1 LTLLAAATR
10 ASARGKPVLT
20 HCSQLAVR
28 PVLALA
34 WILGASVATVHS
46 AVLQVGP
53 DKPYKTVRAAAQA
66 VRDGDTVEIDAGIYS
81 RDVATWRAS
90 NISIRGVGEG
100 RPHLRA
106 DGANEASKGIW
117 VMQGADCTVENIEF
131 SGSAVPDHNGAG
143 IRAETKGTLTIRNC
157 DFHGNENGILG
168 PDDPDAE
175 LVVESS
181 TFTAGGSGDGLS
193 HNMYI
198 GRIRS
203 FKLIGS
209 YSHLA
214 RVGHNVK
221 SRARRNS
228 ILYCRIMDEL
238 SGSAS
243 YEIDLPEGGRS
254 FLIGNIVQKGASAEN
269 SAIISYAAENAN
281 AGLLELY
288 VVNNT
293 IVNDRPAGG
302 RFLQLRSGTKATVV
316 NNILYGPG
324 VSWTTDGV
332 TVIADH
338 NYIETSR
345 NNSPRLAD
353 PASFDY
359 RLLADSPCRD
369 AGVLPGI
376 ADGEPLAPEREYSY
390 DARTV
395 PRAAFGAIDIGAFE
409 YRPAVTG
416 SYCFPQVAVG
426 GGYSTV
432 FSLTNV
438 GAGTAVGT
446 LVLTDES
453 GKPAPLSAM
462 EAGFASYP
470 LSIPAAG
477 MTVIVAAA
485 AGASDPIQ
493 KGWARIET
501 SGGSVHGIAT
511 FQSTAGGVLLDAVGV
526 LGSRPTASAAIPIDN
541 DETARRFVGFA
552 VANPGTDALN
562 ISVTARDQDGRRVE
576 TLSPP
581 ELNPLRPGR
590 QVSRFVH
597 EYQKAWRTFRGS
609 LVLWTPDGGEFA
621 VVALVEDQ
629 GRYTAIPAI
638 PTAAP
643 R

>member
-1 LTLLAAATR
+1 MPIV
-10 ASARGKPVLT
+10 ASRHRNPRRI
-20 HCSQLAVR
+20 VR
-28 PVLALA
+28 PALVLA
-34 WILGASVATVHS
+34 WILASIPSVHS

-53 DKPYKTVRAAAQA
+53 DKPYQTVRAAAQA
-66 VRDGDTVEIDAGIYS
+66 ARDGDTVEIDAGVYS
-81 RDVATWRAS
+81 RDVATWRA
-90 NISIRGVGEG
+90 NNVTIRGVGAG

-106 DGANEASKGIW
+106 DGANESGKGIW
-117 VMQGADCTVENIEF
+117 VMQGTDCTVENIEF

-221 SRARRNS
+221 SRARRNA

-238 SGSAS
+238 TVSDI

-254 FLIGNIVQKGASAEN
+254 FLIGNIVHKGALAEN
-269 SAIISYAAENAN
+269 SAIVSYAAENAG
-281 AGLLELY
+281 AGVLELY

-316 NNILYGPG
+316 NNILWGPG
-324 VSWTTDGV
+324 AAWTTDGV

-338 NYIETSR
+338 NYIETARS
-345 NNSPRLAD
+345 NSPRLAD

-369 AGVLPGI
+369 AGSVPAT
-376 ADGEPLAPEREYSY
+376 ADGESLAPDREYGY

-395 PRAAFGAIDIGAFE
+395 PRPAFGTIDIGAFE

-432 FSLTNV
+432 FTLTNV
-438 GAGTAVGT
+438 GAETAVGT

-453 GKPAPLSAM
+453 GQPAPVGALT
-462 EAGFASYP
+462 SYP

-477 MTVIVAAA
+477 TTVIVAAA
-485 AGASDPIQ
+485 AGASDPLR
-493 KGWARIET
+493 KGWARVAA
-501 SGGSVHGIAT
+501 SGGSVHGVAT

-526 LGSRPTASAAIPIDN
+526 VGSRPTASAAIPIDN
-541 DETARRFVGFA
+541 DEAARRFLGFA
-552 VANPGTDALN
+552 VANPGSEAVN
-562 ISVTARDQDGRRVE
+562 ISLTALDEAGHRVE
-576 TLSPP
+576 TLNPP
-581 ELNPLRPGR
+581 ELNPLRAGG
-590 QVSRFVH
+590 QVSRFLH
-597 EYQKAWRTFRGS
+597 EYRKAWGTLRGS

-629 GRYTAIPAI
+629 GRSTAIPAI